1 MKNYLEL
8 VANVI
13 SHGSRKQN
21 RTGVLTRSLT
31 GQSLRFDD
39 IDQHF
44 PLVTTRRIPFRM
56 IFEETMF
63 FLRGETQTKILEE
76 KGVGIWKGNTS
87 REFLDKRGL
96 NFLDEGDMG
105 KGYGHQIRN
114 FGSSGFDQLVSLI
127 SGLRND
133 PYDRRHVISH
143 WCPYELKDSALPPCH
158 IMHMYSVYQENE
170 ENYLD
175 SSFVM
180 RSSDVFHGLPF
191 NIASYA
197 LMNILFSNCCGF
209 IPRSLVYFGQDVHI
223 YETHI
228 DVGKQQL
235 ERSPKHLPQLILLK
249 NLYKESVD
257 DTIRELLNLKFEDIA
272 LKNYSPHSPLKA
284 EMVI

>member
-1 MKNYLEL
+1 MKNYLDL

-13 SHGSRKQN
+13 STGAKKLN
-21 RTGVLTRSLT
+21 RTGVVTRSLC

-39 IDQHF
+39 IDQQF
-44 PLVTTRRIPFRM
+44 PLATTRNVPFRM

-87 REFLDKRGL
+87 REFLDQRKL
-96 NFLDEGDMG
+96 FSLDEGDMG

-114 FGSSGFDQLVSLI
+114 FGSSGYDQLTSLI

-133 PYDRRHVISH
+133 PWDRRHVISH
-143 WCPYELKDSALPPCH
+143 WCPFELKDAALPPCH
-158 IMHMYSVYQENE
+158 IMHMYSVCS

-180 RSSDVFHGLPF
+180 RSSDIFHGLPF

-197 LMNILFSNCCGF
+197 LINILISNCCKL
-209 IPRSLVYFGQDVHI
+209 IPRSLVYFGHDVHI
-223 YETHI
+223 YETHL
-228 DVGKQQL
+228 DVAKQQV
-235 ERSPKHLPQLILLK
+235 ERTPRNLPQLELLK
-249 NLYKESVD
+249 NLYKESVE
-257 DTIRELLNLKFEDIA
+257 DTVEELLSLKFEDVK
-272 LKNYSPHSPLKA
+272 LKNYSPHTALKA
-284 EMVI
+284 AMVV

>member
-8 VANVI
+8 VDSVVSTGA
-13 SHGSRKQN
+13 KKLN
-21 RTGVLTRSLT
+21 RTGVITRSLF

-39 IDQHF
+39 IDQQF

-76 KGVGIWKGNTS
+76 KGIGIWKENTS
-87 REFLDKRGL
+87 RDFLDKRGL
-96 NFLDEGDMG
+96 SSLEEGDMG

-114 FGSSGFDQLVSLI
+114 FGSSGYDQLTALI

-133 PYDRRHVISH
+133 PWDRRHVISH
-143 WCPYELKDSALPPCH
+143 WCPFELKDTALPPCH
-158 IMHMYSVYQENE
+158 LMHMYSVCREYE

-180 RSSDVFHGLPF
+180 RSSDIFHGLPF

-197 LMNILFSNCCGF
+197 LINILISNCCGLV
-209 IPRSLVYFGQDVHI
+209 PRSLVYFGQDVHI
-223 YETHI
+223 YETHL
-228 DVGKQQL
+228 DVAKQQL
-235 ERSPKHLPQLILLK
+235 ERIPKNLPQLVILK
-249 NLYKESVD
+249 NLYKESVE
-257 DTIRELLNLKFEDIA
+257 DTIEELMNLKFEDVK
-272 LKNYSPHSPLKA
+272 LQNYSPHNALKVS
-284 EMVI
+284 MVV